1 MTTHTSTVTDARILR
16 EIYRQS
22 DGDRGV
28 EEFISKLRNRRINGK
43 IDLSCIS
50 V

>member
-1 MTTHTSTVTDARILR
+1 MTTHTSTVVDARILR
-16 EIYRQS
+16 EIWS
-22 DGDRGV
+22 DRDRGV
-28 EEFISKLRNRRINGK
+28 EKFSSKLRNRRRNGK